1 MKHRTI
7 SLTQRALLV
16 GLSVFVVA
24 ALAIQA
30 RSTYNAQVTADE
42 PQYLLTAISIGEDF
56 DLDISDEI
64 NEGRFRSFHEVN
76 LNPQTIALNESGQKI
91 SPHDPLLPI
100 LLALPMKLGGWQ
112 AAKATLAFITGLT
125 AAATLWLAVRRF
137 NIAPTTATWIVAALF
152 CAPPLTSYGT
162 QIYPAMPAAL
172 CVVLGVAGATDVSS
186 KFWSWISALM
196 VVCLPWLGI
205 KYVPLAA
212 VIAVFL
218 VWQSRQSPGWTL
230 RLQCL
235 FFLLSGALYIV
246 IHQRVYGSWTVYATG
261 DHFVNSEWAV
271 VGNSP
276 NYGGRT
282 RRLIGLI
289 VDNRFGIAAWTPIY
303 LLIPMTLT
311 RMIRKRDEHWQLVTS
326 LCLTGW
332 AVATWVALTM
342 HGWWWSGR
350 QIVAVLP
357 LFVVLLA
364 KAVGRNRRRLSFAI
378 AGAAIGT
385 FSWLWLVYETSTG
398 KHTLIVDFERTS
410 NPWYQLWQNLLPDHQ
425 IMSASDHVLTAAW
438 FAIFAIA
445 CTKVWTRPDSQS
457 AINSESA

>member
-16 GLSVFVVA
+16 GLSVFAVA

-76 LNPQTIALNESGQKI
+76 LNPQTIALNDSGQKI

-112 AAKATLAFITGLT
+112 AAKTTLALITGLT

-196 VVCLPWLGI
+196 IVCLPWLGI

-311 RMIRKRDEHWQLVTS
+311 RMIRKRD
-326 LCLTGW
+326 
-332 AVATWVALTM
+332 
-342 HGWWWSGR
+342 
-350 QIVAVLP
+350 
-357 LFVVLLA
+357 LA
-364 KAVGRNRRRLSFAI
+364 KAVGQNRGRLSFAI